1 MQSIEVL
8 LYEVGR
14 DQGIRI
20 GMDLK
25 KYASDSVIFEVD
37 TSDTEVI
44 NVILFCM
51 YYLIFNIDYE
61 NNITELYFCI
71 YYKCIICLNNTYEIN

>member
-14 DQGIRI
+14 DQGIKI

-25 KYASDSVIFEVD
+25 KYASDSVIFDLESSDNEVKFWHMP
-37 TSDTEVI
+37 THI
-44 NVILFCM
+44 
-51 YYLIFNIDYE
+51 
-61 NNITELYFCI
+61 
-71 YYKCIICLNNTYEIN
+71 